1 MITIPMSVATYDDTL
16 PMDVTSSEETFD
28 MTLGAEYAIASV
40 ESYTGEYEIIPK
52 AHESQTLATKDK
64 LMEDNVFIFEVPYF
78 QTSNEHGDTVYI
90 ASEV

>member
-16 PMDVTSSEETFD
+16 PMDVISSSETILMDIGAAYEVADVET
-28 MTLGAEYAIASV
+28 
-40 ESYTGEYEIIPK
+40 YTGEYEVIPK
-52 AHESQTLATKDK
+52 AYESQTLETKDK
-64 LMEDNVFIFEVPYF
+64 VLEDNVFIFSVPYF